1 MRFILNLLL
10 FCLLGIAL
18 ADTEIRNFLIPDPHA
33 PPATPPSVL
42 DLHPRTS
49 STLHINST
57 TPELWAR
64 VPLQHGAWTARI
76 SWPASMPTRFE
87 LTVYP
92 GSNDALL
99 HMTAQ
104 SLSPRMR
111 HPLLHRLGLASD
123 PAKVQDN
130 DFNTTFH
137 IIVEPLYLG
146 VLPATAVSAVAAI
159 LVMAA
164 MGALAAPRLLS
175 WVKTEARKE
184 AVKKEQ

>member
-1 MRFILNLLL
+1 
-10 FCLLGIAL
+10 
-18 ADTEIRNFLIPDPHA
+18 
-33 PPATPPSVL
+33 
-42 DLHPRTS
+42 
-49 STLHINST
+49 
-57 TPELWAR
+57 
-64 VPLQHGAWTARI
+64 
-76 SWPASMPTRFE
+76 
-87 LTVYP
+87 
-92 GSNDALL
+92 
-99 HMTAQ
+99 
-104 SLSPRMR
+104 MR